1 MKRSVKRRVFPLVI
15 ALVVAVVGAA
25 LAVPTFNLNV
35 QQIGEG
41 GPQTITVPG
50 GVATATVN
58 WVLDTNPDYVKGV
71 SVSFDQTLSSG
82 TTIYVKVYASDGT
95 TIIAQG
101 STTLSSD
108 LNANTPVEIDF
119 ANSVEIKNM
128 NTVAVVLVGP
138 NQ

>member
-1 MKRSVKRRVFPLVI
+1 MRRNAKKRLLPLVF
-15 ALVVAVVGAA
+15 AFVLTVVGAA
-25 LAVPTFNLNV
+25 LAVPTFNLNI

-41 GPQTITVPG
+41 GPETITVPG
-50 GVATATVN
+50 GVATATIN

-71 SVSFDQTLSSG
+71 SVSFDQTLPSG

-108 LNANTPVEIDF
+108 LNANTAIEIDF
-119 ANSVEIKNM
+119 DSSVEINNM
-128 NTVAVVLVGP
+128 DKVAVVLVGP
-138 NQ
+138 QQ